1 MPQLSRRR
9 FLTTVS
15 KGAASIAI
23 LGVAACSGDGGDATS
38 TTTAAAPSPS
48 TSAPPQ
54 PTVTTTTS
62 GAPATTATSP
72 TSTTTPA
79 GGQAAMWGRVN
90 LGNVSAYILERSG
103 EAVLV
108 DTGLGGSA
116 GAIEAALGSL
126 GLTWANIGHV
136 ILTHRHGDHVGS
148 IDAVMAAAPE
158 ATGYIGEADAAAVS
172 APRPMTIVNGGDSV
186 FALDIIATPGHT
198 PGSISVFDPIGRIL
212 VSGDAVLGG
221 AEPGSVAGASPRFSD
236 DMAVADQSV
245 IDLASLQPTA
255 ILPGHGEPI
264 TADAATKLDALATS
278 L

>member
-1 MPQLSRRR
+1 
-9 FLTTVS
+9 
-15 KGAASIAI
+15 
-23 LGVAACSGDGGDATS
+23 
-38 TTTAAAPSPS
+38 
-48 TSAPPQ
+48 
-54 PTVTTTTS
+54 VTTTTE
-62 GAPATTATSP
+62 
-72 TSTTTPA
+72 PA
-79 GGQAAMWGRVN
+79 GGDAFVWERVN

-116 GAIEAALGSL
+116 GEIETALTRL
-126 GLTWANIGHV
+126 GLAWANLGHI
-136 ILTHRHGDHVGS
+136 ILTHRHRDHVGS
-148 IDAVMAAAPE
+148 IDAVLAAAPD

-172 APRPMTIVNGGDSV
+172 APRPLTILNGGDSV
-186 FALDIIATPGHT
+186 FDLDIVATPGHT

-221 AEPGSVAGASPRFSD
+221 AEPGSVAGANPRFSD
-236 DMAVADQSV
+236 DMGAADQSV
-245 IDLASLQPTA
+245 KALAPLQPGA